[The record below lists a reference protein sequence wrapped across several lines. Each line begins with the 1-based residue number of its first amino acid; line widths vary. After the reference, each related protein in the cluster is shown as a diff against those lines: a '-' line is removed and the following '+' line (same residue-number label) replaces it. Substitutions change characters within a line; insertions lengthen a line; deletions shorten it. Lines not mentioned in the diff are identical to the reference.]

1 MSFSV
6 KYVDQL
12 LVHYMGYFV
21 VFKEE
26 ENNGDN
32 EQRKDCR
39 REETA
44 NDDDGH
50 AGTRFRTGREGEGC
64 RQHAYDHGEGCHE
77 DRPQADAACFDN
89 GLPWWQAPFH
99 EGQGVIQE
107 ERAVLGDEAVHDQD
121 TDEGIEV

>member
-32 EQRKDCR
+32 EQRKTVDVR
-39 REETA
+39 RPPMTTTA
-44 NDDDGH
+44 MLERVSEP
-50 AGTRFRTGREGEGC
+50 AER
-64 RQHAYDHGEGCHE
+64 
-77 DRPQADAACFDN
+77 
-89 GLPWWQAPFH
+89 
-99 EGQGVIQE
+99 
-107 ERAVLGDEAVHDQD
+107 ERAVGSMPTTMVRVVMKIGRKRTRPASIMACRGGRPRSMRVR
-121 TDEGIEV
+121 V